1 MLLMLKKSDYYISL
15 CRPRSIDQSDGESC
29 ASGYSPLDA
38 QERVLGSYRHHQRS
52 SYISQ
57 VPPGQPTM
65 EQYESIIKHLQRAND
80 MMAHEV
86 RIHASHCHGNTYV
99 HRLIRLS

>member
-1 MLLMLKKSDYYISL
+1 MLKKSDYYISL

-65 EQYESIIKHLQRAND
+65 EQYESIIKHLQRTND